1 MINELIKVTK
11 DDRGRATISAQ
22 ELYLFLGMSPSQWS
36 RWSKKNIE
44 NNEFVNRG
52 EDWEGF
58 DLMSS
63 GNKSRDYEITLDFAK
78 RISMMAK
85 TERGEQARSY
95 FIECEKKAQSN
106 QVAIPQTL
114 SEALMLAA
122 NLAKEVESKKLQI
135 TELQPKGE
143 YYDTVANTSNTF
155 DLACVAKNLDLP
167 FGRNILFEKLR
178 QHGILN
184 KENIPYQNYVDAGYF
199 KVKQMN
205 FVDKK
210 DRVYIKFQT
219 RVTDKGLK
227 WLKTKIISRD

>member
-1 MINELIKVTK
+1 MITELIKVSHSGDK
-11 DDRGRATISAQ
+11 PTISAQ
-22 ELYLFLGMSPSQWS
+22 ELYLFLGMAPSQWS

-63 GNKSRDYEITLDFAK
+63 GNKSMDYEITLDFAK

-122 NLAKEVESKKLQI
+122 NLAKEGELQKLQI
-135 TELQPKGE
+135 TELQPKAE
-143 YYDTVANTSNTF
+143 YYDTVANTNNTF

-178 QHGILN
+178 QKGILT
-184 KENIPYQNYVDAGYF
+184 KENMPYQNYVDAGYF

-227 WLKTKIISRD
+227 WLKTKITTI

>member
-22 ELYLFLGMSPSQWS
+22 ELYLFLGMAPSQWS

-58 DLMSS
+58 DIKSN

-122 NLAKEVESKKLQI
+122 NLAKEGELQKLQI
-135 TELQPKGE
+135 TELQPKAE

-227 WLKTKIISRD
+227 WLKTKIITI

>member
-135 TELQPKGE
+135 TELQPKAE

-210 DRVYIKFQT
+210 DRVYVKFQT

-227 WLKTKIISRD
+227 WIKTNITI